1 MPAQP
6 LFNAL
11 AERLINTALAED
23 PAAPQRLKPVRGKTF
38 RLRILSWPWP
48 LTITFC
54 GDRVMMMGRNFE
66 AIDGE
71 VSAPLPVLTSLTDA
85 SKVTAALQRGELTL
99 RGDPIFAQQ
108 ASQVILGLQ
117 IDWEE
122 AFARRFGDVPGYWLS
137 QGVVR
142 LRAHKPDLNSWR
154 EWLSET
160 LSEEKKVTVGQLEYA
175 IFCDELEQLARR
187 VKQLEDKK
195 P

>member
-11 AERLINTALAED
+11 AERLINSALAED
-23 PAAPQRLKPVRGKTF
+23 PAAPQRLKTVRGKTF
-38 RLRILSWPWP
+38 RLQVTSSPWP
-48 LTITFC
+48 LTLTFC
-54 GDRVMMMGRNFE
+54 DDRVMMMGGDFE

-71 VSAPLPVLTSLTDA
+71 VSAPLHVLTTLTDA
-85 SKVTAALQRGELTL
+85 SKVTAALQRGDLTL

-122 AFARRFGDVPGYWLS
+122 TFARRFGDVPGFWLS
-137 QGVVR
+137 QGIAQ
-142 LRAHKPDLNSWR
+142 LRARKPNLDSWR
-154 EWLSET
+154 DWLGET
-160 LSEEKKVTVGQLEYA
+160 LSEEKKVAVGQLEYA
-175 IFCDELEQLARR
+175 LFCDELEQLARR

>member
-6 LFNAL
+6 LFNGFV
-11 AERLINTALAED
+11 ERLINTALAED
-23 PAAPQRLKPVRGKTF
+23 PSAPQRLKAVRGKTF
-38 RLRILSWPWP
+38 RLQVVSWPWP
-48 LTITFC
+48 FTLTFC
-54 GDRVMMMGRNFE
+54 DDRVMMMGRDYE

-71 VSAPLPVLTSLTDA
+71 VSAPLHVLTTLTDA

-122 AFARRFGDVPGYWLS
+122 AFARRFGDVAGYWLS
-137 QGVVR
+137 QGVAQ
-142 LRAHKPDLNSWR
+142 LRARKSNVGGWQQ
-154 EWLSET
+154 WFSET
-160 LSEEKKVTVGQLEYA
+160 LSEEKKVTVSQLEYA
-175 IFCDELEQLARR
+175 LFSDELEQLARR
-187 VKQLEDKK
+187 VKQLEDMK